1 MQGPAFFG
9 LAGSEGTDGRSIHDR
24 SADVL
29 MHTSRGGSGNG
40 VLRQERLSAVRYA
53 PRAPR
58 RDDPVKGPK
67 RRPARRLLPHVSLPH
82 PHSLSDA
89 TAGPRKR
96 LENERARLRCSEGP
110 EIDVQGTDGDGAMD
124 ASHRDART
132 DT

>member
-29 MHTSRGGSGNG
+29 MHTSRSGSGNG

-67 RRPARRLLPHVSLPH
+67 RRPADHLPPPRLPATSPFALRRDSR
-82 PHSLSDA
+82 SSKE
-89 TAGPRKR
+89 AG
-96 LENERARLRCSEGP
+96 ERESP
-110 EIDVQGTDGDGAMD
+110 SPV
-124 ASHRDART
+124 
-132 DT
+132 